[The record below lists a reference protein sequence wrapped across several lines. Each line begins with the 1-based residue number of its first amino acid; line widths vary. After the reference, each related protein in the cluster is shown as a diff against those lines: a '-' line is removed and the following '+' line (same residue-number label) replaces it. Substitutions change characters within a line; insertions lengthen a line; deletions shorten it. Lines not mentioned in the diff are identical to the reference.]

1 MTDLTYYH
9 ATTPEF
15 EQRPSLAGEID
26 ADACIVGGG
35 LTGVC
40 AALQLAERGYST
52 VLLEAGRIG
61 DGASGRNGGQI
72 VMGYGCDMT
81 TFERAVGREAAKTIW
96 QMGTEAVT
104 DINLRIERHGIA
116 ADYRRGYLH
125 AALNARQAGGLL
137 ELAES
142 WSGTYGFADI
152 RMLDAGDTA
161 AATGSDIYRA
171 ALLER
176 GSGHI
181 NPLAYL
187 RGLARAAEN
196 AGARLF
202 EASRVTC
209 LQRGTRPVLET
220 ARGRVTARMVV
231 LAGNAYLGG
240 LVPEIEYRIAPVL
253 SAVAATA
260 PLTADQQARILP
272 GNEAVA
278 DSNTALNYF
287 RKTPDGRLLFGGL
300 ASYSG
305 RPLNN
310 ASAALRKRM
319 AGVYPE
325 LSNIDMEYCWSGK
338 LAITVTRMPD
348 FGRVDSNIYYAQGLS
363 GHGVALTGLAGK
375 LIAEAAAGDAERFDV
390 FSRLPNYRF
399 PGGPAR
405 QAVLAL
411 GMAWFK
417 LRDMVGL
424 SK

>member
-15 EQRPSLAGEID
+15 EQRPSLADDLETDI
-26 ADACIVGGG
+26 CIVGGG
-35 LTGVC
+35 LTGIS
-40 AALQLAERGYST
+40 AALHFAERGYAT

-72 VMGYGCDMT
+72 VMGYGCDMS
-81 TFERAVGREAAKTIW
+81 TFERAAGDEAAKTIW
-96 QMGTEAVT
+96 QMGMEAIT
-104 DINLRIERHGIA
+104 DINARIERHAIA

-125 AALNARQAGGLL
+125 AALNARQVEGLR

-142 WSGTYGFADI
+142 WSGTYGFTDL
-152 RMLDAGDTA
+152 RMLDRAETA
-161 AATGSDIYRA
+161 TATGSEIYPA
-171 ALLER
+171 ALLEQ

-187 RGLARAAEN
+187 RGLARAAEG

-202 EASRVTC
+202 EASRVTG
-209 LQRGTRPVLET
+209 LQRGARPIVET

-253 SAVAATA
+253 SAVVATA
-260 PLTADQQARILP
+260 PLTPDQQARILP

-310 ASAALRKRM
+310 AAAALRRRM

-325 LSNIDMEYCWSGK
+325 LANIDMQYCWSGK

-348 FGRVDSNIYYAQGLS
+348 FGRIDNNIYYAQGLS

-375 LIAEAAAGDAERFDV
+375 LIAEAVSGDAERFDV
-390 FSRLPNYRF
+390 FARLPNYRF

-417 LRDMVGL
+417 LRDLVGL

>member
-15 EQRPSLAGEID
+15 ERRPSLAGDFETDI
-26 ADACIVGGG
+26 CIVGGG
-35 LTGVC
+35 LTGVS
-40 AALQLAERGYST
+40 AALHFAERGYAA

-72 VMGYGCDMT
+72 VMGYGCEMS
-81 TFERAVGREAAKTIW
+81 TFERAVGLETAKTIW
-96 QMGTEAVT
+96 QMGLEAVT
-104 DINLRIERHGIA
+104 DINARIERHSIA

-125 AALNARQAGGLL
+125 AALNARQADGLR
-137 ELAES
+137 EMAES
-142 WSGTYGFADI
+142 WSGTYGFTDL
-152 RMLDAGDTA
+152 RLLDAADTA
-161 AATGSDIYRA
+161 AATGSEIYSA
-171 ALLER
+171 ALLEQ

-187 RGLARAAEN
+187 RGLARAAEA

-202 EASRVTC
+202 EASRVTG
-209 LQRGTRPVLET
+209 LRRGAKPVVET
-220 ARGRVTARMVV
+220 ANGRVTARIVV

-260 PLTADQQARILP
+260 PLPPDLQAQILP

-305 RPLNN
+305 RPLTN
-310 ASAALRKRM
+310 AAAALRKRM
-319 AGVYPE
+319 AGVYPA
-325 LSNIDMEYCWSGK
+325 LADIGIDHCWSGK

-348 FGRVDSNIYYAQGLS
+348 FGRIGSNIYYAHGLS

-375 LIAEAAAGDAERFDV
+375 LIAEAVAGDAERFDV
-390 FSRLPNYRF
+390 FAGLPNYRF

-405 QAVLAL
+405 QVLLAL